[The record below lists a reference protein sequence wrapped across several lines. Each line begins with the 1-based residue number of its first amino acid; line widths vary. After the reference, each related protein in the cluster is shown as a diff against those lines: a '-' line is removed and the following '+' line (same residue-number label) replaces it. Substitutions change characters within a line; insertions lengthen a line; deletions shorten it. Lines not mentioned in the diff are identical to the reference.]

1 MNAMDY
7 AKLQIHEAFALLDA
21 CVGDLDD
28 DHYNWNPSGTCNP
41 IAKSHVHA
49 VTSIDFFVNG
59 VLKGAPLRWPEV
71 AAAHGLPANP
81 LQLWQS
87 DARIPLCAIREYA
100 TSAEAIALDY
110 LTSLSE
116 ADMDREVE
124 TQFFGKRSV
133 AYIVQLAGMHLA
145 GHTGDMAAV
154 KGIQGLK
161 GLPF

>member
-7 AKLQIHEAFALLDA
+7 AKLQLHEAFALMDA

-28 DHYNWNPSGTCNP
+28 DHYNWKPGGTCNP

-59 VLKGAPLRWPEV
+59 VLKGAAMEWPGV
-71 AAAHGLPANP
+71 ATAHGLPANP
-81 LQLWQS
+81 MQLWQS
-87 DARIPLCAIREYA
+87 EARIPLTAIKDYA
-100 TSAEAIALDY
+100 KSMEAIALDY
-110 LTSLSE
+110 LSSLSE
-116 ADMDREVE
+116 ADLDREVE
-124 TQFFGKRSV
+124 TQFFGKRDVS
-133 AYIVQLAGMHLA
+133 YIVQLVGMHMA